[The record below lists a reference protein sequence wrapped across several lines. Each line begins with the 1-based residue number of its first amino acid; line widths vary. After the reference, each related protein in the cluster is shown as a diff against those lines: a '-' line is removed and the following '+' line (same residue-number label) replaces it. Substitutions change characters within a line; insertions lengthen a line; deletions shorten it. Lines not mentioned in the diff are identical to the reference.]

1 MPGKADRMRLH
12 GLAIPAMEKALK
24 ELGSTVVRTTIFEGA
39 NHASTAGEA
48 KKLEGVYEWLFSHAL
63 PRS

>member
-1 MPGKADRMRLH
+1 
-12 GLAIPAMEKALK
+12 MEKALK